1 MTLGSTSLARASG
14 PARSVGHTAAA
25 IYQRVM
31 NIGADAATPTNL
43 VDRVVYSNWVF
54 WLTAAFM
61 LVAAPSNY
69 AMDYGLLLVFNA
81 IYLITSLAC
90 LMLNSR
96 RRYLAARLS
105 YLAVAFG
112 CVFIESAARPDL
124 EMEHYFLAAGV
135 LGFSMFHP
143 SERRYG
149 QVSAL
154 LGTVLFLVFVGRT
167 EPLFAIDRDF
177 GHLSPGILFV
187 NRLLATAG
195 LLAALI
201 GIGTA
206 YARATRIVDAQRAEL
221 FEQSRLSALGAMAC
235 NVAHEINTPL
245 MAMDLH
251 IDTLELGLAD
261 APDHAADYQSV
272 VKLAE
277 LSHRIATIVRGFKL
291 LSHTDAQDAMS
302 ATTVKQLL
310 EPALD
315 LCKGRIK
322 PLGIALSVELPEVDE
337 PMMCRIVAI
346 SQVVLNLLN
355 NSIDAVTEQPPGQRW
370 IAIRASASAA
380 DRIRI
385 ELTDS
390 GRIASE
396 EVRKRMFESFF
407 TTKPLGKGT
416 GLGLSIAKLTVA
428 QHGGTLMFD
437 AASVHTRFVI
447 ELPRFAS

>member
-1 MTLGSTSLARASG
+1 
-14 PARSVGHTAAA
+14 
-25 IYQRVM
+25 
-31 NIGADAATPTNL
+31 
-43 VDRVVYSNWVF
+43 
-54 WLTAAFM
+54 
-61 LVAAPSNY
+61 
-69 AMDYGLLLVFNA
+69 
-81 IYLITSLAC
+81 
-90 LMLNSR
+90 
-96 RRYLAARLS
+96 
-105 YLAVAFG
+105 
-112 CVFIESAARPDL
+112 
-124 EMEHYFLAAGV
+124 
-135 LGFSMFHP
+135 
-143 SERRYG
+143 
-149 QVSAL
+149 
-154 LGTVLFLVFVGRT
+154 
-167 EPLFAIDRDF
+167 
-177 GHLSPGILFV
+177 
-187 NRLLATAG
+187 
-195 LLAALI
+195 
-201 GIGTA
+201 
-206 YARATRIVDAQRAEL
+206 
-221 FEQSRLSALGAMAC
+221 
-235 NVAHEINTPL
+235 

-251 IDTLELGLAD
+251 IDTLELGLAG

-302 ATTVKQLL
+302 ETTVKQLL

-322 PLGIALSVELPEVDE
+322 PLGIALSVELPELDE

-370 IAIRASASAA
+370 IAIRASAAAA

-396 EVRKRMFESFF
+396 EVRTRMFESFF